1 MAAINPPKYSK
12 KEVSQRFNLKELLG
26 YEPNEDQKK
35 LFYELAVDSMAQRT
49 LNGSDI
55 DGRSFKPYSPE
66 YAKSKGVSVN
76 SVDMVLTGEMLSSF
90 EESQSQKNIVK
101 VKIQEGENTLKA
113 YNHNVGDTLPKRQFF
128 GLKDVGQ
135 IVKKVDSLKE
145 DTKKE
150 RKQKIDLAAI
160 RSALNDI
167 RIETEGFNGEDQD

>member
-1 MAAINPPKYSK
+1 
-12 KEVSQRFNLKELLG
+12 
-26 YEPNEDQKK
+26 
-35 LFYELAVDSMAQRT
+35 
-49 LNGSDI
+49 
-55 DGRSFKPYSPE
+55 
-66 YAKSKGVSVN
+66 
-76 SVDMVLTGEMLSSF
+76 MVLTGEMLSSF

>member
-1 MAAINPPKYSK
+1 MAAINPPKYTK

-26 YEPNEDQKK
+26 YEPSGDQKK
-35 LFYELAVDSMAQRT
+35 LFYELAVDAMAQRT
-49 LNGSDI
+49 LNGDDI
-55 DGRSFKPYSPE
+55 NGENFEPYSPK
-66 YAKSKGVSVN
+66 YAKKKGVSVN

-90 EESQSQKNIVK
+90 EESQIQKNIVK
-101 VKIQEGENTLKA
+101 VKIQEGDNTLKA

-128 GLKDVGQ
+128 GLKDVSG